1 MTHPQSPTYLDQQV
15 VRVAAVLGAQNVF
28 DAAPLELYC
37 MDFETVTLF
46 FKYTRNAAGGAFAF
60 RVDVSPDGVG
70 AGDWYRQTLYAA
82 QAVATGVDS
91 RSDFQ
96 REDIEYGSTGA
107 GAELTVYGPIY
118 LNGAIECIR
127 VAAAETSA
135 TGAGTLEIRAV
146 FGAVS

>member
-15 VRVAAVLGAQNVF
+15 ARVAAVLGAQNVF

-46 FKYTRNAAGGAFAF
+46 FKYTREAAGGAFAF
-60 RVDVSPDGVG
+60 RVDISPNRVG
-70 AGDWYRQTLYAA
+70 TQWFRETLYAS

-107 GAELTVYGPIY
+107 AAELTVYGPIY
-118 LNGAIECIR
+118 LNGAIERIR

-135 TGAGTLEIRAV
+135 AGPGMLEIRAV